1 VSQKDARRPLDEFAL
16 EQALREHCV
25 NRGLDP
31 GYVLFAMQ
39 HRHKPDDDW
48 RWCCGSNCDPC
59 VQRLGRVVDGA
70 RQALCLRPP
79 PGPGDARPS

>member
-1 VSQKDARRPLDEFAL
+1 MSQKDARRPLDEFAL

-25 NRGLDP
+25 KADLDP

-39 HRHKPDDDW
+39 HRRLPDDDW

-59 VQRLGRVVDGA
+59 VDVLGKLVDLARRLDG
-70 RQALCLRPP
+70 LLPDGSEP
-79 PGPGDARPS
+79 KP